1 MTLPMGVLRARPRLV
16 FVHPAIRPYR
26 GELYRK
32 LQDRFDSV
40 FYVMTPSEISVRW
53 ANYFGIRNITVLPQ
67 GAFLAYRSNV
77 SWPILKHACTDDYD
91 IWIGSILYA
100 FSTHVA
106 FPVVKAR
113 RRLFVLWTEDW
124 YWGDDW
130 ASRLARPY
138 CRWILS
144 HLDLAIAAGTRQAD
158 FLRAAGVPDSRIVVA
173 PNSTILLPSRDS
185 TRLARG
191 DASLFRVLYVG
202 RLLDYKGADLLIEA
216 YARLEAHAPGKTELC
231 IWGQGPHEPRCRDI
245 VRALGLSSVR
255 FFGRVDPEDVRSVYE
270 SADVFV
276 HPCRW
281 MTGRRVKGEAWGFV
295 INEAMACG
303 LPVITTSAVAAAADL
318 IQNGHNGFVIPAN
331 DVNALADHL
340 LLLWK
345 DPILRHRLG
354 AAARETVTTRFTP
367 EIQASIFCDAIQ
379 SLVDAS
385 RDERSR

>member
-1 MTLPMGVLRARPRLV
+1 VI
-16 FVHPAIRPYR
+16 FVHPAIRQYR
-26 GELYRK
+26 GVLYAH
-32 LQDRFDSV
+32 LQQRFDSKFLV
-40 FYVMTPSEISVRW
+40 IGFEDVNRRW
-53 ANYFGIRNITVLPQ
+53 ADYFGIRNLVMLPETS
-67 GAFLAYRSNV
+67 FLAYRSSV
-77 SWPILKHACTDDYD
+77 SWPILRHAWNDDYD
-91 IWIGSILYA
+91 VWIASILSA
-100 FSTHVA
+100 FPTHAA

-113 RRLFVLWTEDW
+113 RKLFVLWTEDW

-138 CRWILS
+138 CREILS
-144 HLDLAIAAGTRQAD
+144 HLDLAIAAGTRQAE
-158 FLRAAGVPDSRIVVA
+158 FLRAAGIPDSRIVVA
-173 PNSTILLPSRDS
+173 PNSTLLLPSRDS
-185 TRLARG
+185 TRLARR

-216 YARLEAHAPGKTELC
+216 YARLEAQAPGKTELC
-231 IWGQGPHEPRCRDI
+231 IWGQGPHEQRCREI
-245 VRALGLSSVR
+245 VHSLGLTSVR

-281 MTGRRVKGEAWGFV
+281 MPGRRVKGEAWGFV

-303 LPVITTSAVAAAADL
+303 LPVITTCAVAAASDL

-331 DVNALADHL
+331 DVTALADQL

-345 DPILRHRLG
+345 DPSLRHRVG
-354 AAARETVTTRFTP
+354 ASARETVTTRFTP

-379 SLVDAS
+379 SLVDAFQDGH
-385 RDERSR
+385 RR